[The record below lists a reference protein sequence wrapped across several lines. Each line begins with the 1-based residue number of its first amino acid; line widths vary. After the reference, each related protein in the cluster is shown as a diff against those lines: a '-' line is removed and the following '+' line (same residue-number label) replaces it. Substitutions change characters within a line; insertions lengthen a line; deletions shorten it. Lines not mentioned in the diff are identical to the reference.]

1 MNADGSTPDP
11 EPPSRPETDSSIFN
25 EVVPDLV
32 DLVNRI
38 LGVGAAVTR
47 TIARAAEPNGL
58 GSGNSPLDEIVRNS
72 ASAVTSLVRMTV
84 DGLRASTR
92 PPAAPGSPTP
102 PAPSP
107 PARPRVRAGDTL
119 RLPLFIEN
127 PSAEP
132 TGPLAFRALE
142 AAAVAGPGGSTLALG
157 QVRCEP
163 DPLEI
168 AARDFE
174 KLTIF
179 VDTAPS
185 TPAGAHRVQVGV
197 PGTAFVT
204 SVEFDVLPPG

>member
-1 MNADGSTPDP
+1 VSADGSTPDP
-11 EPPSRPETDSSIFN
+11 ELPSRPATDSSIFN

-38 LGVGAAVTR
+38 LGVGAAVSR
-47 TIARAAEPNGL
+47 TIARAAELNGL
-58 GSGNSPLDEIVRNS
+58 GSGNSPLDEIVRNG
-72 ASAVTSLVRMTV
+72 ASALISVVRMSV
-84 DGLRASTR
+84 DGLRASTL
-92 PPAAPGSPTP
+92 PPATPGAPPT
-102 PAPSP
+102 PAPS
-107 PARPRVRAGDTL
+107 ARPRVRAGDTL

-127 PSAEP
+127 PSSEP
-132 TGPLAFRALE
+132 TGPLVFRALE
-142 AAAVAGPGGSTLALG
+142 AAAGVGEGAPTLALS

-185 TPAGAHRVQVGV
+185 TPGGSHRVQVGV
-197 PGTAFVT
+197 PGTTFVT
-204 SVEFDVLPPG
+204 SVEFDVLPDG